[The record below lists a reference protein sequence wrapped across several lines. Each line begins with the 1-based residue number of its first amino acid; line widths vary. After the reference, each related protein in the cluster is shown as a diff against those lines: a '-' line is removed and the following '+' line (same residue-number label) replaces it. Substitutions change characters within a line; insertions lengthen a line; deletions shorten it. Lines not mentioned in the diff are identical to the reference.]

1 MQLLTVPARRGL
13 AIKVGQGRA
22 FAVVNTH
29 GGQVVDFWAFAADD
43 LAEHLS
49 MRHTRN
55 AHYRLAPR
63 PGDTLVSN
71 RRRTM
76 VTMVSDTSPGVHDTL
91 IPCCDAVRYAQLGH
105 PGHDNCADNMR
116 EALRALGFEPPEPP
130 APFNLFMNIPV
141 APDGALSAEAP
152 VALPGDEVVFRAET
166 PLVAVFSACPH
177 DILPV
182 NGPGGPTEAH
192 IRLES

>member
-1 MQLLTVPARRGL
+1 MELLTIPARRGL
-13 AIKVGQGRA
+13 AFEIGAGKS

-29 GGQVVDFWAFAADD
+29 GGQVVDFWAFAAGD
-43 LAEHLS
+43 LGEHLS

-71 RRRTM
+71 RRRVLLTM
-76 VTMVSDTSPGVHDTL
+76 TADSSPGVHDTL
-91 IPCCDAVRYAQLGH
+91 IPCCDAARYAELGH

-116 EALRALGFEPPEPP
+116 DAMGALGLEPPEPP

-141 APDGALSAEAP
+141 ASDGGLSARPP
-152 VALPGDEVVFRAET
+152 VAGPGDEVAFRAET
-166 PLVAVFSACPH
+166 DLVLVFSACPH

-182 NGPGGPTEAH
+182 NGLAGPVEAH

>member
-1 MQLLTVPARRGL
+1 MELLTIPARRGL
-13 AIKVGQGRA
+13 AVRIEAGQS

-43 LAEHLS
+43 LSEHVS

-71 RRRTM
+71 RRRVLLTM
-76 VTMVSDTSPGVHDTL
+76 TADTSPGVHDTL
-91 IPCCDAVRYAQLGH
+91 IPCCDAARYAELGH

-116 EALRALGFEPPEPP
+116 DAMRALGLKPPEPP

-141 APDGALSAEAP
+141 AADGSLSAHPP
-152 VALPGDEVVFRAET
+152 VAKIGDEVSFRAET
-166 PLVAVFSACPH
+166 DLVLVFSACPH
-177 DILPV
+177 NILPV
-182 NGPGGPTEAH
+182 NALSGPVEAH